1 MSDLLG
7 ALLTLLAVGA
17 LGLAGYLLAL
27 LCLGEE
33 ARRDALSLAVG
44 SLLGMTTV
52 GVGLGLLL
60 GGLGVL
66 RLWVGLAAL
75 ALLTALLW
83 IANRRAGADLRGPAV
98 LALRRFRDRLFAMP
112 SLSLLALHVLGSE
125 FVRGLLRP
133 PLSWDSLMYH
143 LLLAANW
150 LQGGSLEPVFAPRP
164 IAFYGYNPA
173 NGSVWLWW
181 WLAPSHGELWV
192 NLAFLPQLLL
202 LGLATGAVARGLG
215 AVRHWPVASFL
226 VMLLPTVA
234 RFAATQ
240 YVDIFLAAGF
250 LAALHFGLRWVDRPR
265 LGDAL
270 LAGAGIGLAGGAKIL
285 GGPYAFILALAIA
298 AAARGAWGAR
308 LRHLVL
314 ALLLALPLGG
324 YFYLRN
330 MAYGVGPVA
339 AACEGPL
346 KEDKG
351 EEAEA
356 LPSFPRQSSVLGQ
369 LGKLVREG
377 TLADVFL
384 GVPTPAMRELGVGP
398 VAPLLL
404 LAALLLPLAAG
415 RERRRAA
422 LVAWSQVLFQVL
434 FWLTVPGAPPGH
446 VFANVRYLIP
456 SIALALAGAVVA
468 AERRG
473 MKDGWIQGLALA
485 VAAQSLLLARTEM
498 PREARVFLAALT
510 LAAALLA
517 LFPRSRA
524 VATRHAGWIAAAV
537 LLAAFAAVPALARF
551 RDADRPRA
559 LAKELTVHST
569 LAHNFAGAWGWLDR
583 HGGDGAV
590 AVTVSPRIQFL
601 YPAMGP
607 RLERRALYVNFN
619 RQDLRDAGAYPRCN
633 PRVDP
638 DVSAWLANLAKQDIR
653 WVHVG
658 RLGRQPFP
666 EEEGWVRSRPDL
678 FKLRFRDAN
687 NGVYEVRHE
696 ETPVLPS
703 FPAKAP

>member
-27 LCLGEE
+27 LCLGED
-33 ARRDALSLAVG
+33 ARRDPLSLAIA
-44 SLLGMTTV
+44 SLLGMSSV

-66 RLWVGLAAL
+66 RLWGGLAAL
-75 ALLTALLW
+75 AMLTALLW
-83 IANRRAGADLRGPAV
+83 MANRRGGGDLRGPAA
-98 LALRRFRDRLFAMP
+98 LALRRFRDRLFAAP
-112 SLSLLALHVLGSE
+112 ALSLLALHVLGSE
-125 FVRGLLRP
+125 AVRGLLRP

-143 LLLAANW
+143 LLLAATW
-150 LQGGSLEPVFAPRP
+150 LQDGNLAPVFGPRP

-215 AVRHWPVASFL
+215 AVRHWPAASFL

-240 YVDIFLAAGF
+240 YVDIFLAAAF
-250 LAALHFGLRWVDRPR
+250 LGALHFGLRWVDRPR
-265 LGDAL
+265 FGDAL

-285 GGPYAFILALAIA
+285 GGPYAFILALAIV

-308 LRHLVL
+308 LRHLLL
-314 ALLLALPLGG
+314 ALLLAVPLGG

-330 MAYGVGPVA
+330 VAYGVGPVA
-339 AACEGPL
+339 AACEGQL
-346 KEDKG
+346 QEGKS
-351 EEAEA
+351 EAAA

-398 VAPLLL
+398 VAPILL

-422 LVAWSQVLFQVL
+422 LVAWSQVLFQIL

-456 SIALALAGAVVA
+456 SIALALAGVVVA

-473 MKDGWIQGLALA
+473 IKDGWIQGLALA

-498 PREARVFLAALT
+498 PREARVFMAALI
-510 LAAALLA
+510 LAAALIA
-517 LFPRSRA
+517 LFPRLRIT
-524 VATRHAGWIAAAV
+524 ATRHAGWIAAAALV
-537 LLAAFAAVPALARF
+537 AALAAVPALARF
-551 RDADRPRA
+551 RTADRPRA
-559 LAKELTVHST
+559 LAKEFTVHST
-569 LAHNFAGAWGWLDR
+569 LAPTFAGAWGWLDR

-607 RLERRALYVNFN
+607 RLERRAVYVNFN
-619 RQDLRDAGAYPRCN
+619 RQDLRDAGSYTRCN

-638 DVSAWLANLAKQDIR
+638 DVSAWLANLEEQDIR
-653 WVHVG
+653 WVHIG

-666 EEEGWVRSRPDL
+666 EEEGWVRGHPDL
-678 FKLRFRDAN
+678 FKLRFRDQN
-687 NGVYEVRHE
+687 NRVYEVLRGGS
-696 ETPVLPS
+696 PVLPS